1 MQLHLCVHVYTC
13 PRHPSTRLPIHFT
26 SIKVRNFHL
35 PYLETSQYTL
45 TLLVTGENAE
55 AILQKEL
62 RTMEQGRTMEAHML
76 PTDNHCK
83 AIRQQKLFNAPKAS
97 GTNYYYFDETGG
109 DYPLLVI
116 YSGTNYKVNNIVATP
131 YFSSCSSFMADSW

>member
-1 MQLHLCVHVYTC
+1 
-13 PRHPSTRLPIHFT
+13 
-26 SIKVRNFHL
+26 
-35 PYLETSQYTL
+35 
-45 TLLVTGENAE
+45 
-55 AILQKEL
+55 
-62 RTMEQGRTMEAHML
+62 MEQGRTMEAHICY
-76 PTDNHCK
+76 PRTTIGK